1 MWSDL
6 FRGPAWI
13 IILVLVLLLFGAPRL
28 PALARSI
35 GQSMKIFRSEV
46 KTRDDDPD
54 AEAIANHE
62 ADRGTADKGS
72 ADKGTPGD
80 AAAKPTKPKK

>member
-46 KTRDDDPD
+46 KTRDEDPD
-54 AEAIANHE
+54 ADAA
-62 ADRGTADKGS
+62 ADLDADKGAHGS
-72 ADKGTPGD
+72 TE
-80 AAAKPTKPKK
+80 AKSTKPKK